1 MSLTPAV
8 AALAAAT
15 VLNMPFGTIYA
26 FSVFLKPMEAML
38 GTSRAEMSFVF
49 ALATISL
56 TVGMNLAPRLYRSIA
71 PAPLVIL
78 CGLCTTLGLAL
89 TASAG
94 GLAQFAIGYGLFF
107 GFGAGVGFIIVQQGV
122 NQAVKGASGLANG
135 YVVSLFPLGAM
146 IAAPLVGWGI
156 EAFGLRPTLAG
167 ISVLMFLSAGIAALL
182 LHSAAI
188 GMHDA
193 SAPARQ
199 VHDPQ
204 WSLLLRLAGVHF
216 LAATPGLMVMS
227 HAAGIV
233 IAYGGWT
240 ALALGATTLIVGA
253 NAAAR
258 IGGGWLVDRFGVPH
272 VAVGAH
278 LWSLTGAL
286 MLTLWPGPL
295 VALPALAMIS
305 MGYGFSSGFV
315 AAGIARYWHRNAFGR
330 VASRIYIAWCFAA
343 VTLPVLAGWLYD
355 RTQGYVAV
363 VMLVAGVNLVGVLL
377 STTLPSGT
385 RAEAGGGR

>member
-1 MSLTPAV
+1 MHLSPAV

-15 VLNMPFGTIYA
+15 ALNIPFGTIYA
-26 FSVFLKPMEAML
+26 FSIFLKPMEATL
-38 GTSRAEMSFVF
+38 GTGRAEMSAVF

-56 TVGMNLAPRLYRSIA
+56 TVGMNLAPRLYRGIA
-71 PAPLVIL
+71 PAPLVVL
-78 CGLCTTLGLAL
+78 CGLCTTAGLAL

-94 GLAQFAIGYGLFF
+94 GLMQFALGYGLLN

-122 NQAVKGASGLANG
+122 NQTVKGASGLANG

-146 IAAPLVGWGI
+146 IAAPLVGWSL
-156 EAFGLRPTLAG
+156 EAFGLRPTLWA
-167 ISVLMFLSAGIAALL
+167 IAATMFLSAALAATL
-182 LHSAAI
+182 LHRA
-188 GMHDA
+188 GVVMHDA
-193 SAPARQ
+193 RAPAGQ

-204 WSLLLRLAGVHF
+204 WSLFLRLAGVHF
-216 LAATPGLMVMS
+216 LAATAGLMVMS
-227 HAAGIV
+227 HAAGI
-233 IAYGGWT
+233 IMAYGGWT

-258 IGGGWLVDRFGVPH
+258 IGGGWLVDRFAVPH
-272 VAVGAH
+272 VAIAAH
-278 LWSLTGAL
+278 LWSLIGAL

-330 VASRIYIAWCFAA
+330 VAARIYIAWCAA
-343 VTLPVLAGWLYD
+343 AITLPVLAGWLYD
-355 RTQGYVAV
+355 RTGGYIAV
-363 VMLVAGVNLVGVLL
+363 VMIVAAVNVAGVLL
-377 STTLPSGT
+377 STTLPARRGP
-385 RAEAGGGR
+385 AGD